1 LQYSVQLLI
10 LCPLIFFASFVDAI
24 AGGGGLISLPAYMLT
39 GIPMHMVYGSNKLSA
54 CIGTTAAAASYWK
67 SGRIHLKASAVA
79 AALALVGSA
88 AGSHINLMIDADLLK
103 TIVLVSLPVV
113 AVIVLF
119 GSKNKTADRLM
130 TGRRLYLLSAASGF
144 FIGIYDGLIGP
155 GTGTFLIFCFTG
167 LAGFDY
173 VTASGNAK
181 VVNWASN
188 FASLIVFLF
197 AGQVNFALALPA
209 AAASVLGGLTG
220 SRAAILKGNKF
231 IKYVLVAV
239 LCGIFVKLGTDVL
252 L

>member
-1 LQYSVQLLI
+1 MQYSVRLLV
-10 LCPLIFFASFVDAI
+10 LCPLIFFSSFVDAV

-39 GIPMHMVYGSNKLSA
+39 GIPMHMVYGSNKFSA

-67 SGRIHLKASAVA
+67 SGRIHLKASLVA
-79 AALALVGSA
+79 AALALPGSA
-88 AGSHINLMIDADLLK
+88 AGSRLNLMIDAGALK
-103 TIVLVSLPVV
+103 RIVLAALPVV

-119 GSKNKTADRLM
+119 GAKNKVADRLM

-144 FIGIYDGLIGP
+144 FIGMYDGLIGP

-188 FASLIVFLF
+188 FASLVVFLF
-197 AGQVNFALALPA
+197 AGQIDFPLALPA
-209 AAASVLGGLTG
+209 SLASVLGGFAG
-220 SRAAILKGNKF
+220 SRAAILRGNRF
-231 IKYVLVAV
+231 VKYVLAAV

-252 L
+252 H